1 MCPGNHESKY
11 DFAGF
16 RHRFDMPVVAP
27 LATGTGTGTG
37 SGPGTSTAQPGANNL
52 WHSYEYGGVYFV
64 AMSTEHD
71 YEVGSE
77 QLKFL
82 DAALA
87 RAAAAVEAGDA
98 DWIVMYG

>member
-16 RHRFDMPVVAP
+16 RHRFHMPVVAP
-27 LATGTGTGTG
+27 LATGTGTG

-77 QLKFL
+77 QQRC
-82 DAALA
+82 ACEPRRESA
-87 RAAAAVEAGDA
+87 RRHEERRGS
-98 DWIVMYG
+98 